1 MFDLPGQVK
10 VQQWSGVSFF
20 IFTIIP
26 EVNYLE
32 SQDTDTAPAQLV
44 CNLHCTLIQTARVLS
59 NFVAFNHNGQGPR
72 SYHSARYYL
81 VIVHPF
87 VLSSPLVPF
96 PLRSSR
102 PPFRKIIT
110 TLHSFKMRSNVDAA
124 FLDLDTPADP
134 METTNKS
141 SDAAAVA
148 RQGFMASLALM
159 ERIVNGDHLAI
170 LDMDIT
176 AVYDAIDTVA
186 TEYWKGTV
194 RDSPPHLPPDAREAS
209 IDDLPDCSPTE
220 FTKCMLLYMITY
232 T

>member
-1 MFDLPGQVK
+1 
-10 VQQWSGVSFF
+10 
-20 IFTIIP
+20 
-26 EVNYLE
+26 
-32 SQDTDTAPAQLV
+32 
-44 CNLHCTLIQTARVLS
+44 
-59 NFVAFNHNGQGPR
+59 
-72 SYHSARYYL
+72 
-81 VIVHPF
+81 
-87 VLSSPLVPF
+87 
-96 PLRSSR
+96 
-102 PPFRKIIT
+102 
-110 TLHSFKMRSNVDAA
+110 MRNNVDAA

-148 RQGFMASLALM
+148 RQG
-159 ERIVNGDHLAI
+159 IVNGDHLAI

-209 IDDLPDCSPTE
+209 IDDLPDWSPTE